1 MNYLA
6 HVYLSGADPDLSIG
20 NFIADQVKGK
30 SYVTYPYAIQRGIL
44 LHRKIDDFTDRH
56 PLFKKNVRLLFPT
69 FRHYS
74 RVIVDM
80 FFDHFLATQWR
91 EYHHQPLEQFSSDFY
106 DLIDQY
112 PGTLPHKIN
121 NMIPFLIDQNWFM
134 DYATVE
140 GLEKILKQMSRRT
153 QYPVEMDRAVIDLK
167 ANYIDI
173 KDDFNVFFESLE
185 KHVAEAVLKI

>member
-44 LHRKIDDFTDRH
+44 LHRKIDDFTDSH
-56 PLFKKNVRLLFPT
+56 PLFKKNVRLLFPS
-69 FRHYS
+69 FRHYG

-80 FFDHFLATQWR
+80 FFDHFLATQWG
-91 EYHHQPLEQFSSDFY
+91 EYHHQTLEQFSNDFY
-106 DLIDQY
+106 DFIDQY
-112 PGTLPHKIN
+112 PGALPHKIN

-173 KDDFNVFFESLE
+173 KDDFTVFFESLE
-185 KHVAEAVLKI
+185 KHVAEAVLKM

>member
-30 SYVTYPYAIQRGIL
+30 SYATYPYAIQRGIL

-80 FFDHFLATQWR
+80 FFDHFLATQWG
-91 EYHHQPLEQFSSDFY
+91 EYHTNLWNSLVVIF
-106 DLIDQY
+106 
-112 PGTLPHKIN
+112 
-121 NMIPFLIDQNWFM
+121 MI
-134 DYATVE
+134 
-140 GLEKILKQMSRRT
+140 
-153 QYPVEMDRAVIDLK
+153 
-167 ANYIDI
+167 
-173 KDDFNVFFESLE
+173 
-185 KHVAEAVLKI
+185 